1 MKRVILSA
9 LAAGIFA
16 TAAAQEEL
24 TLRKCLE
31 IGLENN
37 YDIRIVRNGE
47 RISDNNATAANA
59 GMVPTIDF
67 EAGYSGALD
76 NERTTPREGDAWS
89 DNGIYDQTFNAG
101 INLNWTIFDG
111 FRIRT
116 NYKKLKEMQEMGT
129 VRTRIT
135 IEDFVASLT
144 AEYYNYVQQTLRLQ
158 NFRYAVALSRE
169 RLRIT
174 EARVSVGNFSRLD
187 LLQARVDFNADSSK
201 YMSQQELVSA
211 SRIRINELLANK
223 DVNEMLCIRD
233 SVIEVNGEL
242 KWEELLAQTLDT
254 NASLLLAGHDNV
266 LAELDLKTVQAR
278 NYPYLNLTTGYGY
291 TYNRFGN
298 GTTRSRGTLGLNAG
312 VKLGITIFDG
322 NRRREQRNARI
333 DVENAQ
339 LTRERLEQSLRANL
353 SNFWQA
359 YRNNLEVIQLE
370 KENLIAAK
378 ENYEIAMERYLLGDL
393 PGIEMREA
401 QKSLLDAEE
410 RIRVIDGRDRA
421 KVYVEGTCVATQ
433 YQEHIGE
440 DIKCVLPAEQNRLD
454 ILMENMGR
462 VGYGHKLLADTQHK
476 GIRTGVC
483 VDLHFITGW
492 EQRCLPLTDISG
504 IDYSAGFEEGQ
515 PAFHRFEFN
524 LDEPADTFIDTTGFG
539 KGCAFVN
546 GVNVGRFWEVG
557 PIMTLYVPHGFTR
570 AGVNELV
577 LFETEGVYEST
588 ISLRSEPL
596 IRHLE
601 KEGVE

>member
-16 TAAAQEEL
+16 AAAAQEEL

-31 IGLENN
+31 IGLESN
-37 YDIRIVRNGE
+37 YDIRIVRNE
-47 RISDNNATAANA
+47 QRISDNNATAANA

-67 EAGYSGALD
+67 EAGYSGTLD
-76 NERTTPREGDAWS
+76 NERTTPSEGDAWS

-187 LLQARVDFNADSSK
+187 LLQARVDFNADSSQ

-211 SRIRINELLANK
+211 SRIRINELLANE
-223 DVNEMLCIRD
+223 DVNAMLCIRD

-291 TYNRFGN
+291 TYRFGN
-298 GTTRSRGTLGLNAG
+298 GMTQSRGTLGLNAG

-410 RIRVIDGRDRA
+410 RILTA
-421 KVYVEGTCVATQ
+421 KYNT
-433 YQEHIGE
+433 
-440 DIKCVLPAEQNRLD
+440 K
-454 ILMENMGR
+454 
-462 VGYGHKLLADTQHK
+462 
-476 GIRTGVC
+476 VC
-483 VDLHFITGW
+483 EISL
-492 EQRCLPLTDISG
+492 QQISG
-504 IDYSAGFEEGQ
+504 
-515 PAFHRFEFN
+515 
-524 LDEPADTFIDTTGFG
+524 
-539 KGCAFVN
+539 
-546 GVNVGRFWEVG
+546 NV
-557 PIMTLYVPHGFTR
+557 MTYM
-570 AGVNELV
+570 E
-577 LFETEGVYEST
+577 
-588 ISLRSEPL
+588 
-596 IRHLE
+596 
-601 KEGVE
+601 

>member
-1 MKRVILSA
+1 MPGNRVGKQLRH
-9 LAAGIFA
+9 
-16 TAAAQEEL
+16 THRAQWGAHQ
-24 TLRKCLE
+24 RQQCHGGKCRHGADDRL
-31 IGLENN
+31 
-37 YDIRIVRNGE
+37 
-47 RISDNNATAANA
+47 
-59 GMVPTIDF
+59 

-298 GTTRSRGTLGLNAG
+298 GTTQSRGTLGLNAG

-333 DVENAQ
+333 DVE
-339 LTRERLEQSLRANL
+339 
-353 SNFWQA
+353 
-359 YRNNLEVIQLE
+359 
-370 KENLIAAK
+370 
-378 ENYEIAMERYLLGDL
+378 
-393 PGIEMREA
+393 MR
-401 QKSLLDAEE
+401 SS
-410 RIRVIDGRDRA
+410 RA
-421 KVYVEGTCVATQ
+421 KGSSSRCVPTCRTS
-433 YQEHIGE
+433 
-440 DIKCVLPAEQNRLD
+440 
-454 ILMENMGR
+454 GR
-462 VGYGHKLLADTQHK
+462 PTA
-476 GIRTGVC
+476 
-483 VDLHFITGW
+483 ITS
-492 EQRCLPLTDISG
+492 R
-504 IDYSAGFEEGQ
+504 
-515 PAFHRFEFN
+515 
-524 LDEPADTFIDTTGFG
+524 
-539 KGCAFVN
+539 
-546 GVNVGRFWEVG
+546 
-557 PIMTLYVPHGFTR
+557 
-570 AGVNELV
+570 
-577 LFETEGVYEST
+577 
-588 ISLRSEPL
+588 
-596 IRHLE
+596 
-601 KEGVE
+601 